1 VKRAL
6 WAVAALLL
14 AGCAAAPRPGVE
26 SPPPVGATVAESWIA
41 RGRMAVAVDGEG
53 GSGAF
58 TWRQDASRSELAVR
72 GPLGVGAFNVTVA
85 GDELSMTDGQGV
97 TLSGDEA
104 RRQVQ
109 ARLGAQLPLASL
121 RYWMLGLPAPSP
133 PAQVQD
139 SGSSPVRVVEQDG
152 WRIAYD
158 GFARFGPLTAPIRLT
173 ATGPNVRLKLVF
185 DTWQLAPDAG
195 APPSQ

>member
-1 VKRAL
+1 LPPAID
-6 WAVAALLL
+6 AA
-14 AGCAAAPRPGVE
+14 
-26 SPPPVGATVAESWIA
+26 VAESWTA
-41 RGRMAVAVDGEG
+41 QGRMAVAVEGQG

-58 TWRQDASRSELAVR
+58 TWHQDAARSELAVR
-72 GPLGVGAFNVTVA
+72 GPLGVGAFSVTVT
-85 GDELSMTDGQGV
+85 GEELSVTDGEGV

-109 ARLGAQLPLASL
+109 ARLGAELPLESL

-139 SGSSPVRVVEQDG
+139 SGTPPVRVVEQDG
-152 WRIAYD
+152 WQIACD
-158 GFARFGPLTAPIRLT
+158 EFARFGDLTAPTRLT

-185 DTWQLAPDAG
+185 DKWQLAPAADAP
-195 APPSQ
+195 ATP